1 MQKLH
6 ARLGEPVTEE
16 EAKVIVDDITAG
28 QDDDL
33 ISFEVSCFARCVSV
47 KVTNKALQDFCR
59 WWNGFHSIYVDAD
72 EAGE

>member
-6 ARLGEPVTEE
+6 ARLGEPVSEE

-33 ISFEVSCFARCVSV
+33 ISFEVSQQHHVDRFLAKPSSYSGLLPLVERLPLHLRRC
-47 KVTNKALQDFCR
+47 R
-59 WWNGFHSIYVDAD
+59 
-72 EAGE
+72 